1 MKTNR
6 YLIGGLIASL
16 AINLALVGFLAG
28 RASNIEFNN
37 MSRVDPMMGMRTLL
51 RDLSQDRQEALMP
64 QFREYF
70 SALRPRFR
78 DIRGAQDSLRDAIL
92 SDPLDTAALQQAL
105 NKFNTNLF
113 ESQANGHEALIALIV
128 ALNAEERKRL
138 IVNLHKPS
146 RRPDRSPP
154 YRTRSGENR

>member
-51 RDLSQDRQEALMP
+51 RDLPQDRQEALMP
-64 QFREYF
+64 KFREYF

-78 DIRGAQDSLRDAIL
+78 DIRSAQNSLREAIL

-105 NKFNTNLF
+105 NRFNTNLF

-138 IVNLHKPS
+138 IVNLHKPN
-146 RRPDRSPP
+146 RHPDRRPP
-154 YRTRSGENR
+154 YRTRSGEHR

>member
-6 YLIGGLIASL
+6 YLVGGLIASV

-28 RASNIEFNN
+28 RASTMEFNN

-51 RDLSQDRQEALMP
+51 RDLPEDRQETLMP
-64 QFREYF
+64 RFREYF

-78 DIRGAQDSLRDAIL
+78 DIRGAQGSLREAIL

-105 NKFNTNLF
+105 NNFNTNLF
-113 ESQANGHEALIALIV
+113 ASQANGHEALIALIA
-128 ALNAEERKRL
+128 ALNAEERKQL
-138 IVNLHKPS
+138 IVNLHKPPRHPS
-146 RRPDRSPP
+146 RRPPN
-154 YRTRSGENR
+154 RTRSGEHR